1 MNVTTAKIQSASLW
15 PEYALS
21 ACWGKNACSMV
32 FLKAVV
38 YHNRY
43 TYEEQS
49 WQLSAGNG

>member
-1 MNVTTAKIQSASLW
+1 
-15 PEYALS
+15 
-21 ACWGKNACSMV
+21 MV